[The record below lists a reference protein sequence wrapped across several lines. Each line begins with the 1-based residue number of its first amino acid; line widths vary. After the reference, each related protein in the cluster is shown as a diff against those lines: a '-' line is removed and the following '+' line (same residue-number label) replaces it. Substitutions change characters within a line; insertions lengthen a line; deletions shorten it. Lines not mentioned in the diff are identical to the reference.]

1 MQDTGGRKFHLAKL
15 LWRIIFEMVI
25 RDIRRFPLG
34 FGLDRKINFERR
46 GSITEVLKEVGI
58 TKEYVVIWGSGEPY
72 REFLYVDDLI
82 EAIVF

>member
-1 MQDTGGRKFHLAKL
+1 
-15 LWRIIFEMVI
+15 MVI

-34 FGLDRKINFERR
+34 FSLDRKINFERR

-82 EAIVF
+82 EATVF